1 MTRGCMLLLLLVACT
16 VIGAPV
22 VVNDEPGVLY
32 LPNNAIVLDD
42 GYQLSIQGVIGSI
55 VLIGTALL
63 LWLRGAFYYFQT
75 PATSGLVGFITLG
88 LITWVLLANLEP
100 AGTYGTNRWTL
111 YLVAPIGCGLAGALI
126 LACCAW
132 TPIPLMVLGGLGG
145 LAAGLWVLGWRT
157 GTSIQSNWGRAVLLV
172 VLVILGC
179 LIAALDYLFHMLGTS
194 MIGAYMLMLGL
205 DVYFHTGFT
214 YCFTATLDQN
224 PAHGNT
230 YTVTRETNIIQG
242 VLVVAVLVGLVIQLC
257 MAQSI
262 QSQHTRAFSGLYQY
276 PVIRHVMPQAT
287 LVQGRWFTP
296 WQSKV

>member
-1 MTRGCMLLLLLVACT
+1 M
-16 VIGAPV
+16 
-22 VVNDEPGVLY
+22 
-32 LPNNAIVLDD
+32 
-42 GYQLSIQGVIGSI
+42 IGSI

-194 MIGAYMLMLGL
+194 MTGAYMLMLGL

-224 PAHGNT
+224 PAHGKNDK
-230 YTVTRETNIIQG
+230 G
-242 VLVVAVLVGLVIQLC
+242 VSRNEQL
-257 MAQSI
+257 
-262 QSQHTRAFSGLYQY
+262 T
-276 PVIRHVMPQAT
+276 
-287 LVQGRWFTP
+287 
-296 WQSKV
+296 